1 MTDDASNGDGSQ
13 ITATAWLLGFMAGAV
28 VLSLLVAAY
37 QIGFNRGKDE
47 GQRQQTTAG
56 RPATTSTATTAAA
69 GPGKEIFARTC
80 GTCHTLSAAET
91 TGAVGPN
98 LDQLKPDQATVLA
111 AIQNGG
117 TGSGTMPPGLLQGAE
132 AQQVA
137 AFVAQS
143 AGQ

>member
-1 MTDDASNGDGSQ
+1 MTDDASNGGGT
-13 ITATAWLLGFMAGAV
+13 ITATAWILGFMVGAV

-56 RPATTSTATTAAA
+56 GPATTSTATSAAA
-69 GPGKEIFARTC
+69 GPGKEIFAGTC

-91 TGAVGPN
+91 TGTVGPN
-98 LDQLKPDQATVLA
+98 LDQLKPDQATVVA